1 MNISTRIIKN
11 ILKDSV
17 VIFLYHDVSNK
28 PSLFSKKYNVLNIS
42 PDIFYSQVKA
52 INNIFNIISP
62 TDLINGDFKRP
73 AALFTFDDGYKSYFN
88 NALPILEEFNC
99 PSINFINYDVIKG
112 GISWS
117 GLTTY
122 LCNYDPNYAEYKKI
136 NKMNNSKKPEFLFM
150 DENSVDA
157 YIKQSN
163 KEKLYK
169 LVREYQGEFANE
181 TDLIKSNEFH
191 MSFLGSHLYKHLNCA
206 IISNDRLKLMQKKN
220 VSYLSKFPNFINYFA
235 YPFGVP
241 IKCYNDKTN
250 NILAQLKIH
259 KIFSAFSAIN
269 FDTSHFLL
277 DRITI
282 DERVIDEQSLMFN
295 LAKRLI
301 RTELNKHF
309 I

>member
-1 MNISTRIIKN
+1 MRLAISIINK
-11 ILKDSV
+11 ILKNA
-17 VIFLYHDVSNK
+17 VIIFVYHDVSK
-28 PSLFSKKYNVLNIS
+28 IPSHFSKKHDLNIS
-42 PDIFYSQVKA
+42 PDIFYSHVKA

-62 TDLINGDFKRP
+62 TDLIDGDFKRP

-112 GISWS
+112 EISWPC
-117 GLTTY
+117 LTTY
-122 LCNYDPNYAEYKKI
+122 LCNYDPNYAEYKKT
-136 NKMNNSKKPEFLFM
+136 NKMNDCKKPEYLFM
-150 DENSVDA
+150 NENSVDA

-163 KEKLYK
+163 KEKLYN

-206 IISNDRLKLMQKKN
+206 IIGNDRLKQMQKRN
-220 VSYLSKFPNFINYFA
+220 VKYLSKFPNFINYFA
-235 YPFGVP
+235 YPFGQP
-241 IKCYNDKTN
+241 IKCFNHKTN

-282 DERVIDEQSLMFN
+282 DERVIDERSLMFH

-301 RTELNKHF
+301 RTGLNKYY